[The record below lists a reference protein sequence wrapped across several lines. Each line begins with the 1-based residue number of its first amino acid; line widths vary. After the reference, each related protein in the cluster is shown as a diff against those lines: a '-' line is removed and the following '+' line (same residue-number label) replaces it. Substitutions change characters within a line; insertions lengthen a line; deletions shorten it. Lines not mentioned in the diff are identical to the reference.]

1 MTSKPD
7 QKTRVLV
14 VSLPGYLQNMLYETF
29 NNRLD
34 VDLVGV
40 ADGGLSAVSTIQK
53 QQPDLVVIDSSV
65 PISEATALILW
76 MKEEYQRAWSL
87 VLVETTQQSNK
98 ATGTGA
104 DIVLR
109 SYSLG
114 DHLDRVLEDLRSN
127 SRNH

>member
-1 MTSKPD
+1 MTSNPE

-14 VSLPGYLQNMLYETF
+14 VSLPGFMQNMLCETF

-65 PISEATALILW
+65 PVSEATALILW

-98 ATGTGA
+98 VTGIGA

>member
-1 MTSKPD
+1 MTSNPD

-40 ADGGLSAVSTIQK
+40 AGGGLSAVSTIKQK
-53 QQPDLVVIDSSV
+53 LPDLVVIDSSV
-65 PISEATALILW
+65 PVSEATALILW

>member
-1 MTSKPD
+1 MTSNPE

-14 VSLPGYLQNMLYETF
+14 VSLPGFMQNMLCETF

-40 ADGGLSAVSTIQK
+40 AGGGLSAVSTIQK

-65 PISEATALILW
+65 PVSEAKALILW

-127 SRNH
+127 SHNH

>member
-1 MTSKPD
+1 MTSNPD
-7 QKTRVLV
+7 QKTRVLI
-14 VSLPGYLQNMLYETF
+14 VSLPGFMQNMLCETF

-40 ADGGLSAVSTIQK
+40 AGGGLSAVSTIQK

-65 PISEATALILW
+65 PVSEATALILW
-76 MKEEYQRAWSL
+76 MKEEYHHARSL

-98 ATGTGA
+98 AAHTGA
-104 DIVLR
+104 DIILR

-114 DHLDRVLEDLRSN
+114 DHLERVLEDLRSK
-127 SRNH
+127 

>member
-1 MTSKPD
+1 MMSNPD

-14 VSLPGYLQNMLYETF
+14 VSLPGFMQNMLCETF

-40 ADGGLSAVSTIQK
+40 VGGGLSAVSTIQQK
-53 QQPDLVVIDSSV
+53 QPDLVVIDSSV
-65 PISEATALILW
+65 PVSEAKALILW
-76 MKEEYQRAWSL
+76 MKEENQQARSL
-87 VLVETTQQSNK
+87 VLVDTTQQSNK
-98 ATGTGA
+98 AAGTGA

-114 DHLDRVLEDLRSN
+114 DHLDRVLEDLRSK
-127 SRNH
+127 